1 MPDVLNADWLWEPI
15 RVAIDVTVVSY
26 LVYRT
31 LLLIKGT
38 RAIRMLA
45 GIVVLIL
52 LFFVS
57 KDEYLDLPT
66 LNWVLDKF
74 IASFI
79 ILIIVVFQ
87 DDIRRA
93 LSQVGKKPMVG
104 GGQSVDT
111 DTLQEEVV
119 RAVTALSA
127 QRLGAIIAIER
138 SADLSP
144 YTEEGVPIDGRVSHE
159 LLFSI
164 FLTSHQ
170 NPLHDGAVVIQKG
183 RIAYAGCFLPL
194 TVNPKVDRELGTRHR
209 AAIGLSEE
217 TDAVV
222 VVVSEESGGISL
234 ALHGELMR
242 DFDAQS
248 LRRVL
253 SDSFGGMSRSTL
265 WRRFGRAKGGK
276 IAK

>member
-1 MPDVLNADWLWEPI
+1 MNADWLWEPV
-15 RVAIDVTVVSY
+15 RVVIDVTIVSY

-45 GIVVLIL
+45 GIVILIL

-57 KDEYLDLPT
+57 KDEYFDLPT

-93 LSQVGKKPMVG
+93 LSQVGKKPIVG
-104 GGQSVDT
+104 GGQNVDT

-138 SADLSP
+138 SADLSS
-144 YTEEGVPIDGRVSHE
+144 YTEEGVPIDGRVSRE

-170 NPLHDGAVVIQKG
+170 NPLHDGAVMIQKG

-222 VVVSEESGGISL
+222 LVVSEESGAISL

-253 SDSFGGMSRSTL
+253 NDSFGGMSRSTL
-265 WRRFGRAKGGK
+265 WRRFGRAKGGSRTK
-276 IAK
+276 

>member
-276 IAK
+276 ISK